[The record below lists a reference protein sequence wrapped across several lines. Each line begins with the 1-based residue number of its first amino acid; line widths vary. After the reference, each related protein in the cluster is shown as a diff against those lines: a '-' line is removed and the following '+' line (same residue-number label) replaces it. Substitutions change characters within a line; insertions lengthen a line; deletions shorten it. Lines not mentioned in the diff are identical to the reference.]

1 MIMMGE
7 NTVLFTATYLAL
19 IGKEKGPKLAGFMNT
34 IGKKRVLE
42 VLSRY

>member
-1 MIMMGE
+1 ME

-34 IGKKRVLE
+34 LGKDRVVE
-42 VLSRY
+42 ILSRY